1 MTRPSPAY
9 ASIGEALAAY
19 YYYLLLL
26 ILVYASRGE
35 ALEAVPV
42 LVTYLLASSI
52 FRHDV
57 APVFATAYFF
67 CLRKVHVLV
76 CPCIGTD
83 LLQASCCLFASS
95 IFRHVASV
103 GRHAAC
109 AASGAF

>member
-67 CLRKVHVLV
+67 FFFFEKSACVGVPLY
-76 CPCIGTD
+76 
-83 LLQASCCLFASS
+83 
-95 IFRHVASV
+95 RH
-103 GRHAAC
+103 
-109 AASGAF
+109 